1 MKKKEKKVMRVESG
15 RGQNEEE
22 RKKTRFAICKNVL
35 STLLF
40 LTGSLALHFK
50 DDL

>member
-1 MKKKEKKVMRVESG
+1 MKVMRFESR

-22 RKKTRFAICKNVL
+22 RKKHILQFVKMYFLYCP
-35 STLLF
+35 F